1 MSLVG
6 IDRRFLTDVERGKRN
21 VPILNLDLMAKG
33 LKDFAVSVVLA
44 AVSVARSGC
53 VVKVVIF

>member
-1 MSLVG
+1 
-6 IDRRFLTDVERGKRN
+6 VERGKRN